1 MCNLKWEYKMQNNVE
16 YIKGSMPLLISMPH
30 NSSLI
35 PDEVSDRLTAKAKD
49 SIDTD
54 WFVDRL
60 YDFSEAL
67 GVHIIKPKWSRYYID
82 LNRDPTGAD
91 LYVGADNTELCPT
104 TDFANNGL
112 YLNENSPT
120 KDEIEHRIKDAW
132 LPYHTKLNNVLQQM
146 VKDHGFAVLFDAH
159 SIKSEVPRFF
169 KGKLPDFNFGTA
181 ANKSCDESLMSSI
194 QALDYLQWSTI
205 SNGRFKGGYITR
217 AYGKPENNIHA
228 IQLELSQATYLNE
241 ETLSWDNKKA
251 DLVKL
256 QLKAIIEATLT
267 WKPCF

>member
-1 MCNLKWEYKMQNNVE
+1 MIDLKWEYKMPNTVE

-35 PDEVSDRLTAKAKD
+35 PDKVSNRFTVKAKG

-60 YDFSEAL
+60 YDFSADL

-82 LNRDPTGAD
+82 LNRDPSGAD

-104 TDFANNGL
+104 TDFANNDL
-112 YLNENSPT
+112 YLNQSAPT
-120 KDEIEHRIKDAW
+120 KEEIEQRITDAW
-132 LPYHTKLNNVLQQM
+132 HPYHKKLNNVLEQM

-159 SIKSEVPRFF
+159 SIKSQVPRFF

-181 ANKSCDESLMSSI
+181 SNKSCAASLMSNIES
-194 QALDYLQWSTI
+194 LDYLQWSTI

-217 AYGKPENNIHA
+217 AYGRPEDNIHA
-228 IQLELSQATYLNE
+228 IQLELSQATYMDE
-241 ETLSWDNKKA
+241 ETLTWDNKKA

-256 QLKAIIEATLT
+256 QLKAIIEAILN
-267 WKPCF
+267 WRA